1 MALLKED
8 VPDPDLQKYSESRF
22 LFSKRNAVNPF
33 WRDVFSSFTRF
44 SERCIPQPIYE
55 FLQEPILFHHKIK
68 IEGTVISR
76 QVWRSLG
83 IRTIGQLTSENFEFL
98 EYSRFTTKFGHDIN
112 FLEYYG
118 MIKAIKNIKKV
129 ST

>member
-8 VPDPDLQKYSESRF
+8 VPDLDLQKYSESRF

-44 SERCIPQPIYE
+44 PERCIPQTISE
-55 FLQEPILFHHKIK
+55 FLQEPILFHDKIK

-76 QVWRSLG
+76 QVWRRLG

-98 EYSRFTTKFGHDIN
+98 EYSRFTTKFGNDIN

-118 MIKAIKNIKKV
+118 MIKAIKNIRKV